1 MANIEKYII
10 MEYFTLARVIHVLA
24 VILWIGGVAM
34 VTTVIIPAIKK
45 MKSKEEQIE
54 TFEKI
59 EGRFAFQ
66 AKITTLLTGLSGFY
80 MLYLLNAWD
89 RYFDYK
95 FWWLHAMTLVWV
107 IFTVVLYILEPLVLK
122 RLFKKYAMQNP
133 GKTFNFMHKAH
144 WVLLILSLIT
154 TAGAVAGSHGW
165 FLIK

>member
-1 MANIEKYII
+1 

-45 MKSKEEQIE
+45 IKSKEEQIE

-59 EGRFAFQ
+59 EGRFALQ

-80 MLYLLNAWD
+80 MLYTLNAWD

-95 FWWLHAMTLVWV
+95 FWWIHAMTLLWI
-107 IFTVVLYILEPLVLK
+107 IFTLVLYILEPLILH
-122 RLFKKYAMQNP
+122 RLFKNYVMKNP
-133 GKTFNFMHKAH
+133 GKTFNFMHKVH
-144 WVLLILSLIT
+144 WFLLILSLMT

-165 FLIK
+165 YLL

>member
-1 MANIEKYII
+1 
-10 MEYFTLARVIHVLA
+10 MEYLTLARVVHVLA

-59 EGRFAFQ
+59 EGRFALQ
-66 AKITTLLTGLSGFY
+66 AKITTLLTGFSGFY
-80 MLYLLNAWD
+80 MLYVLNAWE
-89 RYFDYK
+89 RYLDYK
-95 FWWLHAMTLVWV
+95 FWWVHAMTLVWI
-107 IFTVVLYILEPLVLK
+107 IFTLVLYILEPFILH

-144 WVLLILSLIT
+144 WFLLILSLIT

-165 FLIK
+165 FFIK